1 MPKKE
6 SVNRFPVFSQR
17 FRSLRGKTSQDK
29 FADFLGISRPTV
41 GFYENGD
48 HLPDALT
55 LSQIA
60 KKCNVSADYLLGLS
74 DAKTKDD
81 TAAIAVTGF
90 SKKSLDFI
98 KQMANQ
104 SYTVADINADDK
116 RHIIDVI
123 NLFLESDAELFFGY
137 LQFLT
142 CEKYILSVPVSWGDG
157 PETAVIMLPKTKKD
171 EKPETKKDEKHN
183 QSETAKPIKEN
194 PPFVAAEYFRNELHE
209 ELDKILKRMQKTII
223 DEERKKAHNT
233 HT

>member
-81 TAAIAVTGF
+81 TAAIAATGF

-104 SYTVADINADDK
+104 SYTFAGMDDN

-123 NLFLESDAELFFGY
+123 NLFLESDAELFFGF

-142 CEKYILSVPVSWGDG
+142 FKKNILSVQTEWENQPA
-157 PETAVIMLPKTKKD
+157 ETVIMLPDVSYFQEYIKNNPLKNEKK
-171 EKPETKKDEKHN
+171 EY
-183 QSETAKPIKEN
+183 
-194 PPFVAAEYFRNELHE
+194 PPLVAAAHFRDELHE

>member
-6 SVNRFPVFSQR
+6 SANRFPVFSQR
-17 FRSLRGKTSQDK
+17 FRDLRGKMSQDK
-29 FADFLGISRPTV
+29 FADFLGTSRPTV

-81 TAAIAVTGF
+81 TAAIAATGF

-104 SYTVADINADDK
+104 SYTFAGMDDN

-123 NLFLESDAELFFGY
+123 NLFLESDAELFFGF

-142 CEKYILSVPVSWGDG
+142 FKKNILSVQTEWENQPA
-157 PETAVIMLPKTKKD
+157 ETVIMLPDVSYFQEYIKNNPLKNGKK
-171 EKPETKKDEKHN
+171 EY
-183 QSETAKPIKEN
+183 
-194 PPFVAAEYFRNELHE
+194 PPLVAAAHFRNELHE
-209 ELDKILKRMQKTII
+209 ELDKILERMQASVV
-223 DEERKKAHNT
+223 KKHLSDQKRAHNA